1 MRIPVRLDLALIVLR
16 IVLILGLLP
25 FAIGW
30 RTPFFASWRYVA
42 LAVLLALPL
51 MLIATEIWTLRR
63 TWTSSRTARLLSGA
77 SLALALLAFGATA
90 ALEMSFQ
97 YQRQA
102 VLAADPAAL
111 ERLGRHLL
119 VGYRD
124 ASTLQ
129 ALIQRRSI
137 AGIYLSAHN
146 VEGKTSAAIRQSID
160 ALQAIRR
167 TQGLDPLWIT
177 TDQEGGAVSRM
188 SPPLTRMASVADIV
202 ALHPDPAE
210 RVIAIRQYAAHQ
222 GRELNG
228 IGVNLNFAPVVDLN
242 LGLHNP
248 DDRLSRIATRAI
260 SGDPAVVTAVA
271 DLYCAT
277 LRMTGVHCTLKHFP
291 GLGRVYGDTHM
302 VSAELTASSA
312 VLEASDWLPFRQIM
326 TNGAFTMLGH
336 ARLTAID
343 PDRPASLSAKVVT
356 GLLRESWKHD
366 GILLTDDFS
375 MGAVTLS
382 QEGAAGGAIAALNA
396 GIDLVLVS
404 YDPDLYFPV
413 MYALLAANRDGRLRG
428 EMLEASDARLRRAT
442 RPANFTASQADQSV
456 PESRHNP

>member
-16 IVLILGLLP
+16 IVLILGLMP

-51 MLIATEIWTLRR
+51 MLIATETWILRR
-63 TWTSSRTARLLSGA
+63 TWTRSRPARLLGGA

-90 ALEMSFQ
+90 AQEISFQ
-97 YQRQA
+97 YKRQA

-137 AGIYLSAHN
+137 AGIYLTARN
-146 VEGKTSAAIRQSID
+146 VEGKTSDAIRQSTD

-167 TQGLDPLWIT
+167 AQGLDPLWIA

-188 SPPLTRMASVADIV
+188 SPPLTRMASVAEIV

-210 RVIAIRQYAAHQ
+210 RAIAIRQYAAHQ
-222 GRELNG
+222 GRELSG

-242 LGLHNP
+242 LGIHNP

-277 LRMTGVHCTLKHFP
+277 LLMTGVHCTLKHFP
-291 GLGRVYGDTHM
+291 GLGRVYEDTHKL
-302 VSAELTASSA
+302 SADLVTPSQE
-312 VLEASDWLPFRQIM
+312 LEASDWLPFRKLAGNSSI
-326 TNGAFTMLGH
+326 FTMLGH
-336 ARLTAID
+336 ARLTTID
-343 PDRPASLSAKVVT
+343 GERPASFSQAVVKD
-356 GLLRESWKHD
+356 LLRESWKHN
-366 GILLTDDFS
+366 GVLITDDFS

-382 QEGAAGGAIAALNA
+382 REGPAGGAIAALNA
-396 GIDLVLVS
+396 GVDLILVS
-404 YDPDLYFPV
+404 YDPDQYFPV
-413 MYALLAANRDGRLRG
+413 MYALLQAERDGRLRA
-428 EMLEASDARLRRAT
+428 EMLESSQMRLRRA
-442 RPANFTASQADQSV
+442 AGG
-456 PESRHNP
+456 H

>member
-30 RTPFFASWRYVA
+30 RTPLFASWRYVA

-90 ALEMSFQ
+90 ALEMRFQ

-129 ALIQRRSI
+129 ALIERRAI

-146 VEGKTSAAIRQSID
+146 VAGKTSAAIRQSID
-160 ALQAIRR
+160 PLQLIRR
-167 TQGLDPLWIT
+167 AQGLDPLWIA

-302 VSAELTASSA
+302 VSAELTASSD

-336 ARLTAID
+336 ARLSAID

-366 GILLTDDFS
+366 GILITDDFS

-396 GIDLVLVS
+396 GIDLILVS